1 MFSLLFIITLF
12 IILHKSYSERY
23 LTPEHLV
30 IKENNSCEKTKPK
43 FKCAEHDFTVVIYV
57 NEVYAKYTNNF
68 CRFVLLC
75 ETESI
80 WNQQTEIHLSD
91 STNKR

>member
-1 MFSLLFIITLF
+1 MFSLLFVATLF

-30 IKENNSCEKTKPK
+30 TKENNSCEKTKPK
-43 FKCAEHDFTVVIYV
+43 FKCAERDFTVVIYV
-57 NEVYAKYTNNF
+57 NEVYSKYTNNF

-75 ETESI
+75 ETENYYGIDTQIYVS
-80 WNQQTEIHLSD
+80 EP
-91 STNKR
+91 TNKR